1 MTAYGMRISDVS
13 SDVCSS
19 VLRTAIFGF
28 SDLEKGVVLARF
40 DEIPLGIDH
49 EQARFG
55 ALDLAADDQRGA
67 KDRFGHRPFVAMA
80 QDRKRVVS
88 GKGGSVRVE
97 LGGRRIIKKKRNNTT
112 TSNPS
117 NIK

>member
-80 QDRKRVVS
+80 HDDAAQHFAD
-88 GKGGSVRVE
+88 
-97 LGGRRIIKKKRNNTT
+97 GRRDLEHRRRGEERRIGSAPWRERVCQYG
-112 TSNPS
+112 
-117 NIK
+117 